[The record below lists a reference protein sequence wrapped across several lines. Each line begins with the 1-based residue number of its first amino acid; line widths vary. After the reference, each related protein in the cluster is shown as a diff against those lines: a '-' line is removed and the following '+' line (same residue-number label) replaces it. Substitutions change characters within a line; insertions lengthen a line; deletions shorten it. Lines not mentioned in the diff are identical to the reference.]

1 MSYHEPVLL
10 HQCIEGLKLD
20 PGGVY
25 VDATFGGGG
34 HSQAIFEK
42 LSTGRLFGFDQDQD
56 ARQNLKF
63 FDEKKFTFIPVNFRY
78 MKKYLRLNGVNNV
91 DGILADLG
99 VSSHQID
106 SPQRGFSTR
115 HQAELDMR
123 MDQNTSLTAREIINA
138 YDEAALQGILSK
150 YGEVRNAKTA
160 AAAMVAARR
169 VNPINTVSELKT
181 VLKPLAPK
189 NREHKYMAQVF
200 QSLRIEVND
209 ELGALEDLLSQSE
222 QLINTGGRLVV
233 ISYHSLEDRLVK
245 NYMNKGNFSGK
256 DQKDFYGN
264 VQRPFR
270 PVNRKPIMASAQE
283 VEINPRA
290 RSAKL
295 RVAERLSWQ
304 RN

>member
-1 MSYHEPVLL
+1 M
-10 HQCIEGLKLD
+10 
-20 PGGVY
+20 
-25 VDATFGGGG
+25 DATFGGGG

-160 AAAMVAARR
+160 AAAIVAARR

-222 QLINTGGRLVV
+222 QLISTGGRLVV